1 MYDVTGAWHSAH
13 SVGKIIA
20 YRFTKHLL

>member
-13 SVGKIIA
+13 SAGKTIA
-20 YRFTKHLL
+20 SRDLLSA